1 MRNSVER
8 ITADHIG
15 RERAPHQVWEPLQ
28 PVQGS
33 QRLGFAI
40 LGRPRRRGRSDRTR
54 VVMQH
59 PTTEVDEHWAVQVA
73 IVGSEPQLALGRHGE
88 EKSASGAERDE
99 PLSTVRFLHLR
110 GR

>member
-1 MRNSVER
+1 
-8 ITADHIG
+8 
-15 RERAPHQVWEPLQ
+15 
-28 PVQGS
+28 
-33 QRLGFAI
+33 
-40 LGRPRRRGRSDRTR
+40 
-54 VVMQH
+54 MQQ

-73 IVGSEPQLALGRHGE
+73 IVGGKPQLALGRHGE